1 MSALALMH
9 DADWL
14 WCRQRNSSVADLDI
28 VTFSARSPH
37 LVELAFALAD
47 QGHRHVGD
55 VARLTD
61 FTVTDLA
68 NGDPSL
74 TRDLRLCLQRCG
86 LDLGMELEG
95 WTAPCDD
102 ALEALLD

>member
-14 WCRQRNSSVADLDI
+14 WSRQRRNPAADLDI

-37 LVELAFALAD
+37 LVELAFSLAD
-47 QGHRHVGD
+47 HGHTHVGE
-55 VARLTD
+55 VARLTEL
-61 FTVTDLA
+61 TVTDLA

-86 LDLGMELEG
+86 LDLGMELAG
-95 WTAPCDD
+95 WKAPADA
-102 ALEALLD
+102 ALEALIE